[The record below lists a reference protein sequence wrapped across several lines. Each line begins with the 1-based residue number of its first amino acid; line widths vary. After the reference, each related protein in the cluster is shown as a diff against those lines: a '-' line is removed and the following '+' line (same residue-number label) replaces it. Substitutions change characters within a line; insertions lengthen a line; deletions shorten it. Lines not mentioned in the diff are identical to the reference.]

1 MSVTEKFLHYVSFD
15 TQSDPES
22 TTAPST
28 EKQLVLAKEL
38 EKECKALGFQKV
50 MVDPHGI
57 VYATLEANDESL
69 PSFGFCA
76 HMDTATELS
85 GKDIHPRIIENYDG
99 STIVLN
105 DQCQMDC
112 KRYPALS
119 NCIGDDLIVTDG
131 NTLLGGDDKAGIAII
146 MQAVDEM
153 IKENRPHGKIIVAFT
168 PDEEVGRGTENF
180 DLEQFQVDF
189 AYTVDGGR
197 IDAIDY
203 ENFNAA
209 QAKITIT
216 GNTIHPGYAKDKMI
230 NACLLAHELIEAF
243 PKQETPA
250 HTENREGFY
259 HLLEMEG
266 TCESASLAYIIRDHD
281 FEKFT
286 ARKQFVQDV
295 VDSLNQKYGDRFR
308 LEMHDQY
315 YNMVQFMHGD
325 MRSVTR
331 AKEALAACGLD
342 PVSIP
347 TRGGT
352 DGAMLTEKGCICPN
366 FGTGSYNHHG
376 RYEFCSIN
384 QMETMVQVLK
394 TLMQKP

>member
-57 VYATLEANDESL
+57 VYATLEATDDRL

-85 GKDIHPRIIENYDG
+85 GKDIRPRIIENYDG
-99 STIVLN
+99 SMIVLN
-105 DQCQMDC
+105 DQYQMDC
-112 KRYPALS
+112 KKYPALS

-153 IKENRPHGKIIVAFT
+153 IKENLPHGKIIVAFT

-180 DLEQFQVDF
+180 DLEQFQVEF

-197 IDAIDY
+197 IDALDY

-295 VDSLNQKYGDRFR
+295 INSLNQKYGDRFQ
-308 LEMHDQY
+308 LEMQDQY

-394 TLMQKP
+394 RLMQKP

>member
-85 GKDIHPRIIENYDG
+85 GKDIRPRIIENYDG

-105 DQCQMDC
+105 DQYQMDC
-112 KRYPALS
+112 KKYPALS

-315 YNMVQFMHGD
+315 YNMIQFMHGD

>member
-38 EKECKALGFQKV
+38 EKECKALGFQKM

-105 DQCQMDC
+105 DQYQMDC
-112 KRYPALS
+112 KKYPALS

-153 IKENRPHGKIIVAFT
+153 IKENLPHGKIIVAFT

-189 AYTVDGGR
+189 AYTVDG
-197 IDAIDY
+197 A
-203 ENFNAA
+203 
-209 QAKITIT
+209 
-216 GNTIHPGYAKDKMI
+216 
-230 NACLLAHELIEAF
+230 ELMPLI
-243 PKQETPA
+243 
-250 HTENREGFY
+250 
-259 HLLEMEG
+259 M
-266 TCESASLAYIIRDHD
+266 
-281 FEKFT
+281 
-286 ARKQFVQDV
+286 
-295 VDSLNQKYGDRFR
+295 
-308 LEMHDQY
+308 
-315 YNMVQFMHGD
+315 
-325 MRSVTR
+325 
-331 AKEALAACGLD
+331 
-342 PVSIP
+342 
-347 TRGGT
+347 
-352 DGAMLTEKGCICPN
+352 
-366 FGTGSYNHHG
+366 
-376 RYEFCSIN
+376 
-384 QMETMVQVLK
+384 K
-394 TLMQKP
+394 TLMPLRLKSRLPAIRSIRAMPKIK